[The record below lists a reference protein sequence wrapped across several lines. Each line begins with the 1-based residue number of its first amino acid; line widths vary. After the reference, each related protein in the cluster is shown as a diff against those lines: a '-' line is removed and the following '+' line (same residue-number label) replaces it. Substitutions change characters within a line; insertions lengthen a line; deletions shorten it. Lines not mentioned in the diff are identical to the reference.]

1 MYDFCVGCRRR
12 KLLLY
17 VFNKNCNS
25 SFVTDLLAA
34 QNNLLRNPS
43 HELRAACFLPL
54 KLALES
60 KRSKLVSLSLT
71 GLNKIIRDERFQS
84 GPEPED
90 DSLWLPAQ
98 LLFAT
103 SSTPAQCEDT
113 QVHVLRVVLSLACSA
128 GWALNG
134 RLVMLMLGRCAEA
147 YDAGTQPVRAAAQAA
162 ASQTLTA
169 FCTFLGEY
177 SVRAIDKPKIKR
189 LFKT

>member
-1 MYDFCVGCRRR
+1 MLFTFEVGFG
-12 KLLLY
+12 KQE
-17 VFNKNCNS
+17 K
-25 SFVTDLLAA
+25 
-34 QNNLLRNPS
+34 Q
-43 HELRAACFLPL
+43 ACFT
-54 KLALES
+54 
-60 KRSKLVSLSLT
+60 VS
-71 GLNKIIRDERFQS
+71 NRIEY
-84 GPEPED
+84 

-177 SVRAIDKPKIKR
+177 SVRAYSISPGRVYPKSNVVQRK
-189 LFKT
+189 